1 MACVSTAQ
9 NWVMEFKA
17 EWAELEKLM
26 SDTEKLSRLY
36 GSKVAKVRDLNVK
49 AAKAGVDAYKSAVQV
64 GGKVRVRR
72 KGPSSARY
80 QGGKKGPAQDIMP
93 GTLKRS
99 IKVIKPR
106 DGSNVWLGPKSTAT
120 FKRGAFRQTN
130 RSDGWFAEIVDKG
143 RERFGPG
150 KNRGFGNKAIE
161 RAGKKILPQLKK
173 GHTRFIEKH
182 W

>member
-17 EWAELEKLM
+17 EWAELQELM
-26 SDTEKLSRLY
+26 RNTEKLSRLY
-36 GSKVAKVRDLNVK
+36 GSKVAKVRELNVK
-49 AAKAGVDAYKSAVQV
+49 AAKAGVDAYKSAIKP

-72 KGPSSARY
+72 KGPSSPRY
-80 QGGKKGPAQDIMP
+80 EGGKKGPAQDIMP

-106 DGSNVWLGPKSTAT
+106 DGSNIWLGPKSTAT

-130 RSDGWFAEIVDKG
+130 RTDAWFADIVDKG

-150 KNRGFGNKAIE
+150 KNRGFGDKAIE

-173 GHTRFIEKH
+173 GHTRFIQKH

>member
-1 MACVSTAQ
+1 
-9 NWVMEFKA
+9 MELEA
-17 EWAELEKLM
+17 EWAELEDLM
-26 SDTEKLSRLY
+26 RDTEKMARLY
-36 GSKVAKVRDLNVK
+36 GSKVAKVRELNLK
-49 AAKAGVDAYKSAVQV
+49 AAKAGVAAYKSAVQV

-72 KGPSSARY
+72 KSGPD
-80 QGGKKGPAQDIMP
+80 QDIMP

-130 RSDGWFAEIVDKG
+130 RTDAWFADIVDKG
-143 RERFGPG
+143 RNRFGPG
-150 KNRGFGNKAIE
+150 KNRGFGDKAIE
-161 RAGKKILPQLKK
+161 RARKKILPQLKK
-173 GHTRFIEKH
+173 GHTRFIQKH